1 MFGVNEKPLA
11 PQALVAKP
19 ELEMAGRNWMLV
31 EGVEVYSTVQSLK
44 VWRLWVP
51 TTRDSQLNFP
61 RFSVEGNHCSYRS
74 TRKILKTV
82 LYNKLLS
89 QTLRMRTSESR
100 SHVIGGV
107 FIVTVTI
114 KQCALYVIIL

>member
-11 PQALVAKP
+11 PQALGAKP

-51 TTRDSQLNFP
+51 TTRDSHTE
-61 RFSVEGNHCSYRS
+61 FSTIFGRGEPLFVSLDQEN
-74 TRKILKTV
+74 TKD
-82 LYNKLLS
+82 
-89 QTLRMRTSESR
+89 
-100 SHVIGGV
+100 GV
-107 FIVTVTI
+107 V
-114 KQCALYVIIL
+114 Q